1 MKTTGT
7 GEPSTFVHVLVPR
20 FVEACRGLDVQE
32 LLARTGAFEAIL
44 ARYGSGWQT
53 PAAGEAFFEG
63 APPWSHSADL
73 SSPLDWGASLR
84 DAVSSELGLEAS
96 VGIAATEVAAR
107 LAARLAGPR
116 GVLLWMP
123 GREEDLLDGV
133 PLEELDELRP
143 EQVSRLRAAGVTTL
157 DALARLPPSEARAL
171 IGVEAEK
178 VVGLVGDSASPPFD
192 LGRSGKPGTACLL
205 LAKRLSR
212 QMDRE
217 GVQAQALELT
227 VDYANGVTREQ
238 HCHMPRPTGAPEE
251 LAEAALRLY
260 RLLPASEAAVVG
272 LSLGA
277 FGFDAPDEPAQLD
290 LFKSRRNREIRV
302 ALGRGSAADLHV
314 DSPGG

>member
-1 MKTTGT
+1 MTGA
-7 GEPSTFVHVLVPR
+7 GEPSTFVHVLVPG
-20 FVEACRGLDVQE
+20 FAEACHGRRVE
-32 LLARTGAFEAIL
+32 EILALSAAFQAIL

-63 APPWSHSADL
+63 APPWSHSAIVA
-73 SSPLDWGASLR
+73 SPLDWGASLR
-84 DAVSSELGLEAS
+84 DAVHAELELEAS
-96 VGIAATEVAAR
+96 VGIAGTEVAAR

-116 GVLLWMP
+116 GILLWMP

-157 DALARLPPSEARAL
+157 DALARLPASEARAL

-178 VVGLVGDSASPPFD
+178 VVGLVRDSTSPPPD
-192 LGRSGKPGTACLL
+192 LRLKGKPGKPGTACLL

-227 VDYANGVTREQ
+227 VDYANGVSREQ
-238 HCHMPRPTGAPEE
+238 HCQMPRPTGAPEE

-260 RLLPASEAAVVG
+260 RLLPESEAAVVG

-277 FGFDAPDEPAQLD
+277 FSFDSSDQLD

-302 ALGRGSAADLHV
+302 ALGRPSAAAPHV
-314 DSPGG
+314 DSLGG